1 MGIGALKGGNVIG
14 RFPEW
19 LAVVLQRE
27 ADAGCRGKQTRAH
40 DRRQDPFDSLSRIP
54 LRVPGFP
61 AAFRQDSG
69 HLTQGPGSEV
79 VLAPREG
86 CWPRGRRV
94 PTACL

>member
-40 DRRQDPFDSLSRIP
+40 DRRLDPLTHCPEFLFASLASLP
-54 LRVPGFP
+54 LFAWIR
-61 AAFRQDSG
+61 DI
-69 HLTQGPGSEV
+69 
-79 VLAPREG
+79 
-86 CWPRGRRV
+86 
-94 PTACL
+94 